1 MRSEYVN
8 MFNKYPHPMNY
19 NFADGYHGGVLRIAG
34 HPYELHTTEA
44 GADIH
49 HVGVSR
55 HQSRPGGIRNERRR
69 RLDRPETGDKRLTRL
84 EISESAAM
92 RLTSADGKTLLKAEA
107 GGWLGISGKRWLFRF
122 KGRPEMQF
130 YGLGEKHTA
139 FERSGRAYWFW
150 NTDVWADHPLES
162 VRDGDYDPDYLS
174 VPYLIIKH
182 DNTYTG
188 LLVDSSFPAMIS
200 VGAPSVVAGVVE
212 PSRKRAPEILLAAEG
227 GPPSLFLLFGPT
239 LAELTRKFQM
249 LTGPTPLPPIWSL
262 GYHQS
267 RWGYRGA
274 SDLTTL
280 ADRFERHRLPA
291 DGLWLDIDYMAGYRV
306 FTIDSEHMP
315 QPVETISELRE
326 RGFRTVPILDPGIK
340 REEGYGVYDSGKA
353 ANVFCLNAAGG
364 VFTGL
369 VWPGMTVFP
378 DFSLPETRLWWA
390 GHARRFFELGFE
402 GAWLDMN
409 DPSTGSVDCRDMR
422 FDNGRLPHEACHNRY
437 ALLMARATR
446 DALRAARPDRRPFLL
461 SRSGST
467 GSQKYC
473 AHWTGDNFSSY
484 RHLRRSI
491 AKSLNLSLSGIPFNG
506 ADVGGFGGDCSEAL
520 LVDWFKAAFLMPFFR
535 NHTMRGSRRQEPW
548 AYSRRALG
556 IIRRFVRLRYTLLP
570 YLYNLFIDQEEKGE
584 AILRP
589 LFYDFRDK
597 PSLPLGDVD
606 DQFMVGPAI
615 LQAPFL
621 REEVRQRTVVLP
633 GHKWLRADTGRW
645 VQGEGLLR
653 VRRQLGTTPL
663 FLREGSLVPFQPGV
677 RTTNSK
683 DLNHIGL
690 LCCLSPGFTGKARLR
705 YRADDGLSFDYRR
718 GRRTRLDVTAR
729 TKGRRLHLRVK
740 TLAEGF
746 GPVHLVPFS
755 VNRFTA
761 LHLET
766 DGWEQRLHPIKER
779 VQLAG
784 QPFDW
789 YRWQPALQG
798 SGQEGRPD

>member
-1 MRSEYVN
+1 
-8 MFNKYPHPMNY
+8 
-19 NFADGYHGGVLRIAG
+19 
-34 HPYELHTTEA
+34 
-44 GADIH
+44 
-49 HVGVSR
+49 
-55 HQSRPGGIRNERRR
+55 
-69 RLDRPETGDKRLTRL
+69 
-84 EISESAAM
+84 
-92 RLTSADGKTLLKAEA
+92 
-107 GGWLGISGKRWLFRF
+107 
-122 KGRPEMQF
+122 
-130 YGLGEKHTA
+130 
-139 FERSGRAYWFW
+139 
-150 NTDVWADHPLES
+150 
-162 VRDGDYDPDYLS
+162 
-174 VPYLIIKH
+174 
-182 DNTYTG
+182 
-188 LLVDSSFPAMIS
+188 
-200 VGAPSVVAGVVE
+200 
-212 PSRKRAPEILLAAEG
+212 
-227 GPPSLFLLFGPT
+227 
-239 LAELTRKFQM
+239 
-249 LTGPTPLPPIWSL
+249 
-262 GYHQS
+262 
-267 RWGYRGA
+267 
-274 SDLTTL
+274 
-280 ADRFERHRLPA
+280 
-291 DGLWLDIDYMAGYRV
+291 
-306 FTIDSEHMP
+306 
-315 QPVETISELRE
+315 
-326 RGFRTVPILDPGIK
+326 
-340 REEGYGVYDSGKA
+340 
-353 ANVFCLNAAGG
+353 
-364 VFTGL
+364 
-369 VWPGMTVFP
+369 
-378 DFSLPETRLWWA
+378 
-390 GHARRFFELGFE
+390 
-402 GAWLDMN
+402 
-409 DPSTGSVDCRDMR
+409 
-422 FDNGRLPHEACHNRY
+422 
-437 ALLMARATR
+437 
-446 DALRAARPDRRPFLL
+446 
-461 SRSGST
+461 
-467 GSQKYC
+467 
-473 AHWTGDNFSSY
+473 
-484 RHLRRSI
+484 
-491 AKSLNLSLSGIPFNG
+491 
-506 ADVGGFGGDCSEAL
+506 
-520 LVDWFKAAFLMPFFR
+520 
-535 NHTMRGSRRQEPW
+535 
-548 AYSRRALG
+548 
-556 IIRRFVRLRYTLLP
+556 
-570 YLYNLFIDQEEKGE
+570 LYNLFIDQEEKGE

>member
-1 MRSEYVN
+1 MN
-8 MFNKYPHPMNY
+8 LFNKYPHPVNFD
-19 NFADGYHGGVLRIAG
+19 FADGYHGGVVTIAG
-34 HPYELHTTEA
+34 HPFELHTAEA

-49 HVGVSR
+49 HIGVSNDQLWPR
-55 HQSRPGGIRNERRR
+55 DIRNETLW
-69 RLDRPETGDKRLTRL
+69 RLDSHENEGEHRTRL
-84 EISESAAM
+84 EISESAGM
-92 RLTSADGKTLLKAEA
+92 RLRSPGGKTLLEAEA
-107 GGWLGISGKRWLFRF
+107 GGWLGVSGKRWLFRF
-122 KGRPEMQF
+122 RGRSAMQF
-130 YGLGEKHTA
+130 YGLGEKHTP

-150 NTDVWADHPLES
+150 NTDVWADHPFES

-174 VPYLIIKH
+174 IPYLIVKQNNI
-182 DNTYTG
+182 YIG
-188 LLVDSSFPAMIS
+188 LLVDSPFPAMMS
-200 VGAPSVVAGVVE
+200 VGAQSVVAAVFE
-212 PSRKRAPEILLAAEG
+212 PSRKRSPEIILAAEG
-227 GPPSLFLLFGPT
+227 GPPSLFILFGPS
-239 LAELTRKFQM
+239 LAELTRKFQT

-280 ADRFERHRLPA
+280 AERFARHRFPA
-291 DGLWLDIDYMAGYRV
+291 DGLWLDIDYMKGYRV

-326 RGFRTVPILDPGIK
+326 RGFRIVPILDPGIK
-340 REEGYGVYDSGKA
+340 REEGYVVYDSGKA
-353 ANVFCLNAAGG
+353 ANVFCLNSSGG

-369 VWPGMTVFP
+369 VWPGFAVFP

-390 GHARRFFELGFE
+390 GYARRFFELGFE

-409 DPSTGSVDCRDMR
+409 DPSTGSIDCRDMR
-422 FDNGRLPHEACHNRY
+422 FDHGRLPHETYHNRY

-446 DALRAARPDRRPFLL
+446 DGLLAARPDRRPFLL

-467 GSQKYC
+467 GSQEYC

-520 LVDWFKAAFLMPFFR
+520 LIDWFKAAFLMPFFR

-597 PSLPLGDVD
+597 PSLPLGDID

-615 LQAPFL
+615 LQAPFV
-621 REEVRQRTVVLP
+621 REEVHQRDVVLP

-645 VQGEGLLR
+645 VQGGERLR

-663 FLREGSLVPFQPGV
+663 FLREGSLIPFQPGE
-677 RTTNSK
+677 RNTNRK
-683 DLNHIGL
+683 DMNHIGL
-690 LCCLSPGFTGKARLR
+690 LCCLSPEFTGKARLR

-718 GRRTRLDVTAR
+718 GRRTCLDVTAR
-729 TKGRRLHLRVK
+729 TKGRRLYLRVK

-761 LHLET
+761 FHLET
-766 DGWEQRLHPIKER
+766 DGREQRLHPIKER
-779 VQLAG
+779 AQLAG
-784 QPFDW
+784 RPFDW
-789 YRWQPALQG
+789 YRWQPVLQE

>member
-1 MRSEYVN
+1 MN
-8 MFNKYPHPMNY
+8 LFNKYPHPMNFD
-19 NFADGYHGGVLRIAG
+19 FADGYHGGVVTISG
-34 HPYELHTTEA
+34 HPFELHTAEA
-44 GADIH
+44 GGDIH
-49 HVGVSR
+49 HIGVSNHR
-55 HQSRPGGIRNERRR
+55 VWPGDIHNKMLRLPDGDRNADVSRI
-69 RLDRPETGDKRLTRL
+69 RL
-84 EISESAAM
+84 EITESAGM
-92 RLTSADGKTLLKAEA
+92 HLNTVDGKALLEAKA

-130 YGLGEKHTA
+130 YGLGEKHTP

-150 NTDVWADHPLES
+150 NTDVWADHPFES

-174 VPYLIIKH
+174 IPYLIVKQN
-182 DNTYTG
+182 NTYIG
-188 LLVDSSFPAMIS
+188 LLVDSPFPAMIS
-200 VGAPSVVAGVVE
+200 VGAQSVVAGVFA
-212 PSRKRAPEILLAAEG
+212 PSRERSPEILLAAEG
-227 GPPSLFLLFGPT
+227 GPPSLYLLFGPS

-280 ADRFERHRLPA
+280 ADRFERHRFPA
-291 DGLWLDIDYMAGYRV
+291 DGLWLDIDYMQGYRV
-306 FTIDSEHMP
+306 FSIDSHHMP
-315 QPVETISELRE
+315 QPIKTIAELKE

-340 REEGYGVYDSGKA
+340 REAGGAVYDSGKA
-353 ANVFCLNAAGG
+353 AGVFCLNSAGG

-369 VWPGMTVFP
+369 VWPGLAVFP

-390 GHARRFFELGFE
+390 GYARRFFELGFA

-409 DPSTGSVDCRDMR
+409 DPSTGPIDCRDMR
-422 FDNGRLPHEACHNRY
+422 FDHGRLPHEAYHNRY

-446 DALRAARPDRRPFLL
+446 DGLLAARPDRRPFLL

-491 AKSLNLSLSGIPFNG
+491 AKSLNLALSGMPFNG
-506 ADVGGFGGDCSEAL
+506 ADVGGFGGNCSEAL

-535 NHTMRGSRRQEPW
+535 NHTMHGSRRQEPW

-556 IIRRFVRLRYTLLP
+556 VIRRFVRLRYTLLP
-570 YLYNLFIDQEEKGE
+570 YLYNLFIDQEERGE

-589 LFYDFRDK
+589 IFYDFSDK
-597 PSLPLGDVD
+597 PSLPLGYID

-633 GHKWLRADTGRW
+633 GRKWLRADTGRW
-645 VQGEGLLR
+645 VAGEGFLR
-653 VRRQLGTTPL
+653 VRRQLGTAPL

-677 RTTNSK
+677 RTTNKK

-690 LCCLSPGFTGKARLR
+690 LCCLSPGFTGKARLY

-729 TKGRRLHLRVK
+729 TTGRRLHLRVK

-755 VNRFTA
+755 VNRFSA
-761 LHLET
+761 LHLEI

-789 YRWQPALQG
+789 YRWQPALQA
-798 SGQEGRPD
+798 SGHDGRPD

>member
-1 MRSEYVN
+1 
-8 MFNKYPHPMNY
+8 
-19 NFADGYHGGVLRIAG
+19 
-34 HPYELHTTEA
+34 
-44 GADIH
+44 
-49 HVGVSR
+49 VGN
-55 HQSRPGGIRNERRR
+55 HQVWPRDSRNETLR
-69 RLDRPETGDKRLTRL
+69 RLDSHEKDGERRTRL
-84 EISESAAM
+84 EISELAGM
-92 RLTSADGKTLLKAEA
+92 RLRSPGGKTLLEAKA
-107 GGWLGISGKRWLFRF
+107 GGWLGVSKKRWLFRF
-122 KGRPEMQF
+122 RGRPEMQF
-130 YGLGEKHTA
+130 YGLGEKHTP

-150 NTDVWADHPLES
+150 NTDVWADHPLEN

-174 VPYLIIKH
+174 IPYLIVKQSNAYI
-182 DNTYTG
+182 G
-188 LLVDSSFPAMIS
+188 LLVDSPYPAMIS
-200 VGAPSVVAGVVE
+200 VGVQSVVAGTFE
-212 PSRKRAPEILLAAEG
+212 HSRKSSPEILLAAED
-227 GPPSLFLLFGPT
+227 GPPSLYLLCGPS
-239 LAELTRKFQM
+239 LAELTRKFQL

-267 RWGYRGA
+267 RWGYRGT

-280 ADRFERHRLPA
+280 ADRFERHRFPA
-291 DGLWLDIDYMAGYRV
+291 DGLWLDIDYMEGYRV
-306 FTIDSEHMP
+306 FTIDSKHMP
-315 QPVETISELRE
+315 QPVKTIAELRE
-326 RGFRTVPILDPGIK
+326 RGFRIVPILDPGIK
-340 REEGYGVYDSGKA
+340 REDGYEVYDSGRA
-353 ANVFCLNAAGG
+353 GGVFCLNSAAG

-369 VWPGMTVFP
+369 VWPGFAVFP

-390 GHARRFFELGFE
+390 GYARRFFELGFE

-409 DPSTGSVDCRDMR
+409 DPSTGSIDCRDMR
-422 FDNGRLPHEACHNRY
+422 FDHGRLPHEAYHNRY

-446 DALRAARPDRRPFLL
+446 DALQAARPDRRPFLL

-491 AKSLNLSLSGIPFNG
+491 AKSLNLALSGIPFNG
-506 ADVGGFGGDCSEAL
+506 ADLGGFGGNCSEAL
-520 LVDWFKAAFLMPFFR
+520 LIDWFKAAFLMPFFR

-570 YLYNLFIDQEEKGE
+570 YLYNLFIDQEERGE

-589 LFYDFRDK
+589 LFYDFSDK
-597 PSLPLGDVD
+597 PSLPLGYID

-615 LQAPFL
+615 LQAPF
-621 REEVRQRTVVLP
+621 VHKKSRQRDVVLP

-645 VQGEGLLR
+645 VPDGGLLR

-663 FLREGSLVPFQPGV
+663 FLREGSLVPFQPGE

-683 DLNHIGL
+683 DLSHIGL
-690 LCCLSPGFTGKARLR
+690 LCCLSPGFTGEARLC
-705 YRADDGLSFDYRR
+705 YRADDGLSFDYVR

-729 TKGRRLHLRVK
+729 TKGRCLHLRVK

-755 VNRFTA
+755 VNRFAA

-766 DGWEQRLHPIKER
+766 DGREQRLHPIKER
-779 VQLAG
+779 AQLSG

-789 YRWQPALQG
+789 YRWQPVLQG
-798 SGQEGRPD
+798 SGKDERPY